1 MRDAKRS
8 GIWPEAQAVHRS
20 AVTKSRKKVSWRLF
34 EALFQRFVE
43 LSDEL
48 FPSRP
53 EYLWFGMRVFA
64 FDGSNFT
71 LPASEK
77 IRKFFDPE
85 SGFGKKNN
93 GSGHYPT
100 CLVSTVYDVFRQ
112 IPIARSIAPISEA
125 NEREDAIT
133 LLKQI
138 PQGGVLL
145 FDRGYP
151 SYQMLYELEDKYDG
165 YYLFR
170 GPAINSFSV
179 VDDFIAS
186 GLEDD
191 VLKMHPSNSYRKQIG
206 AAKFKTLE
214 PILLRLIKLVSPDGK
229 VSVLITNMHDDKA
242 FSRQDIINLYFKRWA
257 VETHYSDEKKSMEIE
272 RFHSR
277 SVNGVMQE
285 LFAAAIM
292 SVIARTLTVLV
303 MPPSYDKKTVA
314 MPQFKHAIVTLS
326 ADAIVLV
333 ADKPHIA
340 LDLFNDILQ
349 EIERVKYHK
358 PIIPKK
364 SQPRVNK
371 SAPNKWKLYRKK
383 KMENSVS

>member
-1 MRDAKRS
+1 MRDARRS
-8 GIWPEAQAVHRS
+8 GLCPDAQPVHRS
-20 AVTKSRKKVSWRLF
+20 AVTKSRKKVSWELF
-34 EALFQRFVE
+34 EALFQRFVK

-48 FPSRP
+48 FPNRP
-53 EYLWFGMRVFA
+53 EYLWRGMRVFA
-64 FDGSNFT
+64 CDGSNYT
-71 LPASEK
+71 LPASEE
-77 IRKFFDPE
+77 IREYFDPE

-93 GSGHYPT
+93 GSGHFPT
-100 CLVSTVYDVFRQ
+100 CLVSTIYDVFRQ
-112 IPIARSIAPISEA
+112 IPIARSIVPMAKGD
-125 NEREDAIT
+125 EREEALT
-133 LLKQI
+133 LLDQV
-138 PQGGVLL
+138 PQGNVIV

-151 SYQMLYELEDKYDG
+151 SYHMLYELEDKYDG

-170 GPAINSFSV
+170 GPAANSFSV
-179 VDDFIAS
+179 VNEFIAS
-186 GLEDD
+186 GLDD
-191 VLKMHPSNSYRKQIG
+191 GIHKMYPSDTYRKQIG
-206 AAKFKTLE
+206 RAKFRALE
-214 PILLRLIKLVSPDGK
+214 PISLRLIKMVSPEGT
-229 VSVLITNMHDDKA
+229 VSVLITNMHDNEI
-242 FSRQDIINLYFKRWA
+242 FSRQDIIDLYFKRWA
-257 VETHYSDEKKSMEIE
+257 VETYYSDEKKSMEIE

-285 LFAAAIM
+285 LFASAIM

-371 SAPNKWKLYRKK
+371 GAPNKWKLYRKK
-383 KMENSVS
+383 KMENSA